1 MRKSRNSTS
10 VKEFKLNKE
19 NPFISDAVHAQ
30 KLADFII
37 SKTQQPVPVLNIN
50 ATAIPKIQLG
60 DRIRITALNALDI
73 VNTDYWVIS
82 HSTTIGDT
90 VTQNL
95 VLRGVS

>member
-1 MRKSRNSTS
+1 M
-10 VKEFKLNKE
+10 
-19 NPFISDAVHAQ
+19 
-30 KLADFII
+30 
-37 SKTQQPVPVLNIN
+37 
-50 ATAIPKIQLG
+50 PKVQLG